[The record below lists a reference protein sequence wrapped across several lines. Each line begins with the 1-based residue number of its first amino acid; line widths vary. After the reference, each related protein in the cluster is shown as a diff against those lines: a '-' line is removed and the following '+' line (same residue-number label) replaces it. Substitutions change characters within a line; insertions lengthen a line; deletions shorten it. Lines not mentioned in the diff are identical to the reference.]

1 MCCHYTT
8 STGLAKKFVQTF
20 WPAQYIPLVLSIT
33 KSCHHHQD
41 YLHHQIFSS
50 LQLVAKYF
58 IHHKETWTWVLLDSL
73 SLILFY
79 LWISILQI
87 FLPSQLNGPSWAI
100 IFTTR
105 LPHPLAPGSSVLA
118 KSQLLINPKYP
129 PLSIPVLLSTVHLGK
144 VNQNFLAVDTMN
156 LSFSTSVQS
165 SG

>member
-8 STGLAKKFVQTF
+8 SIGLAKKFIQTF
-20 WPAQYIPLVLSIT
+20 LPAQYIPLVLIIT
-33 KSCHHHQD
+33 KSCHHHHD

-73 SLILFY
+73 PLIPFY
-79 LWISILQI
+79 LWISILWI

-100 IFTTR
+100 IFTTH
-105 LPHPLAPGSSVLA
+105 LPHPLAPGSTVLA

-129 PLSIPVLLSTVHLGK
+129 PLSIPVLLSTVNLGK